1 MAIPRRLED
10 SLHPDE
16 PWFTLRGQ
24 DLLAPHA
31 LATYAALLRAT
42 AHGVVEGSGGDLRQ
56 VSRERLLAQASQ
68 VDDIAAWMIA
78 FQADHPE
85 LTKLPD

>member
-1 MAIPRRLED
+1 MPTQPKRLED
-10 SLHPDE
+10 RLHPDE

-31 LATYAALLRAT
+31 LMHYASLLRAV
-42 AHGVVEGSGGDLRQ
+42 AYGRVIYSGESQRLQQQAEQVE
-56 VSRERLLAQASQ
+56 
-68 VDDIAAWMIA
+68 DIAAWMVQ

-85 LTKLPD
+85 LRKLPD